1 MPQFNRIICLLM
13 LSLSTFVVY
22 GQDSLQLSIL
32 IDGQLQQPTVIDSLE
47 VDSILLS
54 EIELMLQDHYLE
66 AAIDSLDLQAEGCI
80 AYLHRGPQYQDIYI
94 APNEAAVEFAQGKL
108 KSKAYRYK
116 DALKLKKTLLRNA
129 ENNGFPFAEIVFDN
143 IEVMDDRVTA
153 EMQLILHR
161 KVLVNQIKI
170 IGDATIS
177 PNFLGPYL
185 GLVPG
190 KPFSKKQL
198 NQAQSRLNNLPFV
211 TTDKR
216 PNVLFNDQ
224 GADIYIFAKNREA
237 SRFDALIGV
246 LPVNDPLI
254 DNSVIVT
261 ATAMVDLINTLN
273 RGERIFFE
281 FRQLKPLTQNIKA
294 EFRYPYFFGLPFGLR
309 SSFELAKQDTSFLDI
324 DYTVGAQYLYGGDNY
339 IEIFYAS
346 DITRILDVNESAII
360 NSRMLPKSLD
370 TRTQYYGI
378 QSQYHN
384 LKNLNNPRQGWLLK
398 NKVMLGVKQI
408 RPNSL
413 ILDLV
418 DPADEDFSFA
428 TLYNTF
434 EKQDQFIL
442 SVDIARY
449 QSIGRQSS
457 LKIGLNAAGI
467 LGKSTVFT
475 NEQFRIGGNQL
486 LRGFN
491 EQNFFTDRYAVN
503 TVEYRFTLKGN
514 SVLFAFSDLAILQI
528 DKTLDIYNYPWGLGA
543 GINFETS
550 AGILSLSAAVGRD
563 LSINED
569 FFDLSKPK
577 IHIGYVNL
585 F

>member
-1 MPQFNRIICLLM
+1 
-13 LSLSTFVVY
+13 VY

-514 SVLFAFSDLAILQI
+514 SVLFAFSDLAILQV

>member
-1 MPQFNRIICLLM
+1 
-13 LSLSTFVVY
+13 
-22 GQDSLQLSIL
+22 
-32 IDGQLQQPTVIDSLE
+32 
-47 VDSILLS
+47 
-54 EIELMLQDHYLE
+54 
-66 AAIDSLDLQAEGCI
+66 
-80 AYLHRGPQYQDIYI
+80 
-94 APNEAAVEFAQGKL
+94 
-108 KSKAYRYK
+108 
-116 DALKLKKTLLRNA
+116 
-129 ENNGFPFAEIVFDN
+129 
-143 IEVMDDRVTA
+143 
-153 EMQLILHR
+153 
-161 KVLVNQIKI
+161 
-170 IGDATIS
+170 
-177 PNFLGPYL
+177 
-185 GLVPG
+185 
-190 KPFSKKQL
+190 
-198 NQAQSRLNNLPFV
+198 
-211 TTDKR
+211 
-216 PNVLFNDQ
+216 
-224 GADIYIFAKNREA
+224 
-237 SRFDALIGV
+237 
-246 LPVNDPLI
+246 
-254 DNSVIVT
+254 
-261 ATAMVDLINTLN
+261 
-273 RGERIFFE
+273 
-281 FRQLKPLTQNIKA
+281 
-294 EFRYPYFFGLPFGLR
+294 
-309 SSFELAKQDTSFLDI
+309 
-324 DYTVGAQYLYGGDNY
+324 
-339 IEIFYAS
+339 
-346 DITRILDVNESAII
+346 
-360 NSRMLPKSLD
+360 
-370 TRTQYYGI
+370 
-378 QSQYHN
+378 
-384 LKNLNNPRQGWLLK
+384 
-398 NKVMLGVKQI
+398 
-408 RPNSL
+408 
-413 ILDLV
+413 V